1 MGAQFSAQTGIH
13 TKVNI
18 SFLREKEGDT
28 MTEKFCLRWNDFE
41 ANISGALQE
50 LRDDK
55 DFFDVTVACEDE
67 QIQAH
72 KVILSA
78 CSPFF
83 RSVLKRNPHEHPLL
97 YLKGIHYRELLAIV
111 TFMYHGELNVF
122 LAAAED
128 LKVKGLTQ
136 HNNPS
141 QTRRNSDAREK
152 AAVPVTKEKDPR
164 VGERLD
170 LPKLQKKT
178 RLPPPV
184 VHVQRDQNEDEVQ
197 EVLQASVKSEPM
209 GQAAEVG
216 EFQEE
221 EGAMVVAGYGDDYGE
236 YGEEYNEQ
244 VYGGGVGG
252 DGHSKATSWQC
263 HICSKLYVPKNA
275 MEDHIRGV
283 HLGTQS
289 TYACQFCGKHFQSRN
304 SRSGHISKH
313 HKSNAVIGS

>member
-1 MGAQFSAQTGIH
+1 
-13 TKVNI
+13 
-18 SFLREKEGDT
+18 

-55 DFFDVTVACEDE
+55 DFFDVTVACEDD

-83 RSVLKRNPHEHPLL
+83 RSILKRNPHQHPLL
-97 YLKGIHYRELLAIV
+97 FLKGIHYRELLSIV
-111 TFMYHGELNVF
+111 TFMYHGEVNVAQDELNSF

-141 QTRRNSDAREK
+141 QSRRSSDAREK

-170 LPKLQKKT
+170 LPKLQKKA

-184 VHVQRDQNEDEVQ
+184 VHVQRDQNEDEVE
-197 EVLQASVKSEPM
+197 EVLQPSVKSEPM
-209 GQAAEVG
+209 GQAAEG
-216 EFQEE
+216 DFQEE

-236 YGEEYNEQ
+236 YGEEYNGQ
-244 VYGGGVGG
+244 VYGGGGG
-252 DGHSKATSWQC
+252 VDPTTDNRGEMTDQYLSVC
-263 HICSKLYVPKNA
+263 FA
-275 MEDHIRGV
+275 M
-283 HLGTQS
+283 
-289 TYACQFCGKHFQSRN
+289 
-304 SRSGHISKH
+304 
-313 HKSNAVIGS
+313 KSNVSFETAHCYH